1 MSIAFEFSLFCLL
14 ALAFAGFALLG
25 ETAARRHTEAGEL
38 PQFWVR
44 LWRGLSRQQEPS
56 HRELFEHYARLVNL
70 LRRGRYA
77 TYLFIGLAA
86 ASLSLAK
93 SSLVGW
99 ALAGA
104 LAGAI
109 LLGVRSLANGFYAY
123 WSRRELAQSVT
134 LAMAMTAPVVGVVPT
149 GSLLGAALLLALGTH
164 ENDRRNIAVV
174 YQG

>member
-25 ETAARRHTEAGEL
+25 EIAARRHTEAGEL
-38 PQFWVR
+38 PRFWVR
-44 LWRGLSRQQEPS
+44 LGGFFSRQQDPS
-56 HRELFEHYARLVNL
+56 YHELFEHYARLVNL

-77 TYLFIGLAA
+77 TYFFTGLAA
-86 ASLSLAK
+86 TSLSLVA
-93 SSLVGW
+93 SQLVGW

-104 LAGAI
+104 LATAI
-109 LLGVRSLANGFYAY
+109 MLGLRSLVNGFHAF
-123 WSRRELAQSVT
+123 WVRRELAQSVT
-134 LAMAMTAPVVGVVPT
+134 LAISVTATVVGVIPT
-149 GSLLGAALLLALGTH
+149 VALLGTALLLALGTH